1 MSPRVTFV
9 TFVAPVDRYFVLLQ
23 SPIGSDRNTVAFWLE
38 VYKRGRVTEL
48 YTPYGVCFTGYEDTG
63 NPKIVT
69 SPPVGCLEDVRKKLD
84 V

>member
-1 MSPRVTFV
+1 VYKKLFFLKLCKKIPR
-9 TFVAPVDRYFVLLQ
+9 
-23 SPIGSDRNTVAFWLE
+23 IAFWLE

-48 YTPYGVCFTGYEDTG
+48 TPYGVCFTGYEDTG